1 MAEGELFNSPINF
14 HGDVGSSVMQRT
26 MVFIDYQNFNINL
39 KKHYENSKNFNR
51 IDYFRLGKAINE
63 KIPIKSEVIKTY
75 LFAYKPCDTLM
86 TLNYYSNYYDWLTK
100 LKVTPYLEI
109 IEGRQEIRI
118 PDKAVFNINDP
129 STYYTE
135 EKETDINLATHM
147 VSKAFQNAFDVA
159 ILISGDTD
167 YIKVIETLHSIGKVV
182 VIAHFKHQ
190 NISRYNNLCDAHIVL
205 YDDILE
211 KATIKNKNDSEI
223 DSK

>member
-1 MAEGELFNSPINF
+1 
-14 HGDVGSSVMQRT
+14 
-26 MVFIDYQNFNINL
+26 
-39 KKHYENSKNFNR
+39 
-51 IDYFRLGKAINE
+51 
-63 KIPIKSEVIKTY
+63 
-75 LFAYKPCDTLM
+75 
-86 TLNYYSNYYDWLTK
+86 
-100 LKVTPYLEI
+100 
-109 IEGRQEIRI
+109 
-118 PDKAVFNINDP
+118 
-129 STYYTE
+129 
-135 EKETDINLATHM
+135 M

-211 KATIKNKNDSEI
+211 KATIKNKNNSEI

>member
-1 MAEGELFNSPINF
+1 
-14 HGDVGSSVMQRT
+14 MQRT

-51 IDYFRLGKAINE
+51 IDYLRLGKAINE

-75 LFAYKPCDTLM
+75 LFAYKSCDTLM

>member
-1 MAEGELFNSPINF
+1 
-14 HGDVGSSVMQRT
+14 
-26 MVFIDYQNFNINL
+26 
-39 KKHYENSKNFNR
+39 
-51 IDYFRLGKAINE
+51 
-63 KIPIKSEVIKTY
+63 
-75 LFAYKPCDTLM
+75 M

-211 KATIKNKNDSEI
+211 KATIKNKNNSEI

>member
-14 HGDVGSSVMQRT
+14 HGDVGSGVMQRT

-51 IDYFRLGKAINE
+51 IDYLRLGKAINE

>member
-1 MAEGELFNSPINF
+1 
-14 HGDVGSSVMQRT
+14 MQRT

-51 IDYFRLGKAINE
+51 IDYLRLGKAINE
-63 KIPIKSEVIKTY
+63 KIPIKSEVIKIY

>member
-1 MAEGELFNSPINF
+1 
-14 HGDVGSSVMQRT
+14 MQRT

-51 IDYFRLGKAINE
+51 IDYLRLGKAINE

-86 TLNYYSNYYDWLTK
+86 TLNCYSNYYDWLTK

-211 KATIKNKNDSEI
+211 KATIKNKNNSEI

>member
-1 MAEGELFNSPINF
+1 
-14 HGDVGSSVMQRT
+14 MQRT

-51 IDYFRLGKAINE
+51 IDYLRLGKAINE

-75 LFAYKPCDTLM
+75 LFAYKPCDTSM

>member
-1 MAEGELFNSPINF
+1 
-14 HGDVGSSVMQRT
+14 MQRT

-39 KKHYENSKNFNR
+39 KKHYENSNNFNR
-51 IDYFRLGKAINE
+51 IDYLRLGKAINE